1 MQRNNTSYKS
11 ENVTMINSSGE
22 IISEGTLNFK
32 ETKKNGRE
40 KGFFS
45 IYNDEFNKIEN
56 LSNKEF
62 KVLIYCVNNRNQKTN
77 IVNLGRKDILK
88 KLQMDRSNFFRYKNN
103 LIKQGFIIETETK
116 NQFLINPRFCCSAD
130 AETYMKLRLS
140 YANYKSDQEE
150 LKRVKDEIKNSKNKD
165 NLQKIFKLIDDNVIN
180 TNDIFEFIKILT
192 NEK

>member
-1 MQRNNTSYKS
+1 MRKNETSYKS

-32 ETKKNGRE
+32 ETKKTGRE

-56 LSNKEF
+56 LSSKDF
-62 KVLIYCVNNRNQKTN
+62 KVLNYCVNNRNQRTN
-77 IVNLGRKDILK
+77 IINLGRKDILK

-103 LIKQGFIIETETK
+103 LIKQGFIIETETR
-116 NQFLINPRFCCSAD
+116 NQFLINPRFGAKW
-130 AETYMKLRLS
+130 AGLS
-140 YANYKSDQEE
+140 TPEW
-150 LKRVKDEIKNSKNKD
+150 KRVKEEIKNSKNKD
-165 NLQKIFKLIDDNVIN
+165 NLQKIYKLINDNVIN
-180 TNDIFEFIKILT
+180 TNDIIEFIKILT

>member
-1 MQRNNTSYKS
+1 MRKNDTSYKS

-32 ETKKNGRE
+32 ETKKTGRE

-56 LSNKEF
+56 LSSKDF
-62 KVLIYCVNNRNQKTN
+62 KVLNYCVNNRNQRTN
-77 IVNLGRKDILK
+77 IINLGRKDILK

-130 AETYMKLRLS
+130 SDTYMKLRLS
-140 YANYKSDQEE
+140 FANYKSDQEE
-150 LKRVKDEIKNSKNKD
+150 LKRVKEEIKNSKNKD
-165 NLQKIFKLIDDNVIN
+165 NLQKIYKLINDNVIN
-180 TNDIFEFIKILT
+180 TNDIIEFIKILT